1 MFQEA
6 QVQGGAGGGVE
17 SNWESKDPPTANC
30 LWGLEPV
37 SGASRSP
44 ARISKTPEDRM
55 ELILQCRV
63 GDVDLFFCFVLRKN
77 GISSYLVTTRGQK
90 QLLLWLLF
98 RDSKRRDK
106 R

>member
-17 SNWESKDPPTANC
+17 SNWESKDPPTVNC

-37 SGASRSP
+37 SGASCST
-44 ARISKTPEDRM
+44 ARISKTPEDRIEEWRMGSRRRM

-63 GDVDLFFCFVLRKN
+63 GDVDLF
-77 GISSYLVTTRGQK
+77 
-90 QLLLWLLF
+90 
-98 RDSKRRDK
+98 
-106 R
+106 